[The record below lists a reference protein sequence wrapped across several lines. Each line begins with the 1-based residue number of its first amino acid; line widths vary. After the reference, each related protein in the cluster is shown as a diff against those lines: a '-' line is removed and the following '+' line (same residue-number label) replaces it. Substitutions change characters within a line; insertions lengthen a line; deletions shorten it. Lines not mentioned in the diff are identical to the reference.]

1 MKKLLLVED
10 NDLNRDMLS
19 RRLQRKNYQVITA
32 IDGQEA
38 LDLMQSE
45 QPDLVLMD
53 MNLPVLN
60 GWDACRIA
68 SLDPNINGI
77 PILALTAHA
86 LEQELQ
92 KALEAGCRDYATK
105 PIDFPVLL
113 EKIEGLIK

>member
-32 IDGQEA
+32 VDGQEA
-38 LDLMQSE
+38 LHLKRCE
-45 QPDLVLMD
+45 HPDLVLMD

-60 GWDACRIA
+60 GWDACRQA
-68 SLDPNINGI
+68 SLDPEIKHI
-77 PILALTAHA
+77 PMLALTAHA
-86 LEQELQ
+86 LEQELH

-113 EKIEGLIK
+113 GKIQGLLA

>member
-1 MKKLLLVED
+1 MTKLLLVED

-19 RRLQRKNYQVITA
+19 RRLQRKNYEVVSA
-32 IDGQEA
+32 VDGQEA
-38 LDLMQSE
+38 LDLMRRE

-60 GWDACRIA
+60 GWDACRAA
-68 SLDPNINGI
+68 SLDPEIKHI
-77 PILALTAHA
+77 PIMALTAHA

-92 KALEAGCRDYATK
+92 KAMEAGCRDYATK

-113 EKIEGLIK
+113 EKIEGLIE